1 MVNRKKLVAGAAA
14 VAVLTLGAGTAVM
27 AQQGLLTG
35 QEDEAPG
42 RDDDATEQPITGSSL
57 EQASNAALTHV
68 GGGKVTETE
77 VGDEEGFYEVEVT
90 RADGS
95 QVDVH
100 LNRDFDVL
108 GTEGDGA
115 TEDDS

>member
-1 MVNRKKLVAGAAA
+1 MDRKKLLASAAA
-14 VAVLTLGAGTAVM
+14 AAVLTLGIGTAVA
-27 AQQGLLTG
+27 AQQGSLSG

-42 RDDDATEQPITGSSL
+42 QDDDATEQPITGSAL
-57 EQASNAALTHV
+57 DRASETALAHV
-68 GGGKVTETE
+68 GGGEVTETE
-77 VGDEEGFYEVEVT
+77 VGDEEGYYEVEVT

-100 LNRDFDVL
+100 LNRGFDVL

-115 TEDDS
+115 TEDGS

>member
-1 MVNRKKLVAGAAA
+1 MDRKKLFASAAA
-14 VAVLTLGAGTAVM
+14 AAVLTLGIGTAVA
-27 AQQGLLTG
+27 AQQGSLPG
-35 QEDEAPG
+35 EEDEAPG
-42 RDDDATEQPITGSSL
+42 QDDATEQPIT
-57 EQASNAALTHV
+57 ASALDRASETALAHV
-68 GGGKVTETE
+68 GGGEVTETE
-77 VGDEEGFYEVEVT
+77 VGDEEGYYEVEVT

-100 LNRDFDVL
+100 LNRGFDVL

>member
-1 MVNRKKLVAGAAA
+1 VNRKRLLAGVAAA
-14 VAVLTLGAGTAVM
+14 AVLTLGIGTAVA
-27 AQQGLLTG
+27 AQQG

-42 RDDDATEQPITGSSL
+42 RDDDAAEQPITGSPL
-57 EQASNAALTHV
+57 EKASEAALDHV
-68 GGGKVTETE
+68 GGGEVTGTE
-77 VGDEEGFYEVEVT
+77 VGDEEGYYEVEVT

-100 LNRDFDVL
+100 LDRGFDVL

-115 TEDDS
+115 TEDGS

>member
-1 MVNRKKLVAGAAA
+1 MVDRKKLVAAAAAA
-14 VAVLTLGAGTAVM
+14 VILTLGVGTAVV
-27 AQQGLLTG
+27 AQQG

-42 RDDDATEQPITGSSL
+42 RDEDAAEQQITGASL
-57 EQASNAALTHV
+57 EKASEAALDHV
-68 GGGKVTETE
+68 GGGEVTGTE
-77 VGDEEGFYEVEVT
+77 VGDEEGYYEVEIT

-100 LNRDFDVL
+100 LDRGFDVL

-115 TEDDS
+115 AGDGS

>member
-1 MVNRKKLVAGAAA
+1 MVDRKKLVAAAAAA
-14 VAVLTLGAGTAVM
+14 VILTLGVGTAVV
-27 AQQGLLTG
+27 AQQG

-42 RDDDATEQPITGSSL
+42 RDDDAAEQQITG
-57 EQASNAALTHV
+57 AALEKASEAALDHA
-68 GGGKVTETE
+68 GGEVTGTE
-77 VGDEEGFYEVEVT
+77 VGGEEGYYEVEIT

-100 LNRDFDVL
+100 LDRGFDVL

-115 TEDDS
+115 TGDGS

>member
-1 MVNRKKLVAGAAA
+1 MDRKKLFASAAA
-14 VAVLTLGAGTAVM
+14 AAVLTLGIGTAVA
-27 AQQGLLTG
+27 AQQGSLSG

-42 RDDDATEQPITGSSL
+42 QDDDATEQPITGSAL
-57 EQASNAALTHV
+57 DRASETALAHV
-68 GGGKVTETE
+68 GGGEVTETE
-77 VGDEEGFYEVEVT
+77 VGDEEGYYEVEVT

-100 LNRDFDVL
+100 LNRGFDVL

>member
-1 MVNRKKLVAGAAA
+1 MVDTKKLLASAGIA
-14 VAVLTLGAGTAVM
+14 AVLTLGAGTAVV
-27 AQQGLLTG
+27 AQQGALPG
-35 QEDEAPG
+35 EDEAPG
-42 RDDDATEQPITGSSL
+42 RDDEATEKPITGSSL
-57 EQASNAALTHV
+57 ERASQAALAHV
-68 GGGKVTETE
+68 GGGEVTDTE

-100 LNRDFDVL
+100 LNRGFDVL
-108 GTEGDGA
+108 GTEGDDA

>member
-1 MVNRKKLVAGAAA
+1 MVDTKKLLASAAIA
-14 VAVLTLGAGTAVM
+14 AVLTLGAGTAVV
-27 AQQGLLTG
+27 AQQGALPG

-42 RDDDATEQPITGSSL
+42 RDDEATEKPITGSSL
-57 EQASNAALTHV
+57 EQASQVALTHV
-68 GGGKVTETE
+68 GGGEVTDTE

-100 LNRDFDVL
+100 LDRGFDVL
-108 GTEGDGA
+108 GAEGDA
-115 TEDDS
+115 TEDGS

>member
-1 MVNRKKLVAGAAA
+1 VNRKRLLAGAAA
-14 VAVLTLGAGTAVM
+14 TAVLTLGIGTAVA
-27 AQQGLLTG
+27 AQQG

-42 RDDDATEQPITGSSL
+42 REDDAAEQPITGASL
-57 EQASNAALTHV
+57 EKASEAALDHV
-68 GGGKVTETE
+68 GGGEVTGTE
-77 VGDEEGFYEVEVT
+77 VGDEEGYYEVEIT

-100 LNRDFDVL
+100 LDRGFDVL

-115 TEDDS
+115 AGDGS

>member
-1 MVNRKKLVAGAAA
+1 MANRKKLLASAAAAA
-14 VAVLTLGAGTAVM
+14 VLALGTGTAVI
-27 AQQGLLTG
+27 AQQG
-35 QEDEAPG
+35 EDEAPG
-42 RDDDATEQPITGSSL
+42 RDDEATEKPITGSAL
-57 EQASNAALTHV
+57 ERAGQAALAHM
-68 GGGKVTETE
+68 GGGEVTETK
-77 VGDEEGFYEVEVT
+77 VGDEEGYYEVEVT

-100 LNRDFDVL
+100 LDRDFEVL

>member
-1 MVNRKKLVAGAAA
+1 MADKKKLIAAA
-14 VAVLTLGAGTAVM
+14 ATAAVVVLGVGTAVA
-27 AQQGLLTG
+27 AQQG

-42 RDDDATEQPITGSSL
+42 RDDDATERPITGSPL
-57 EQASNAALTHV
+57 EQASKAALAHV
-68 GGGKVTETE
+68 GGGEVSGTE
-77 VGDEEGFYEVEVT
+77 VGDEEGYYEVEVT

-115 TEDDS
+115 TEDGS

>member
-1 MVNRKKLVAGAAA
+1 VNRKKLLAGAAA
-14 VAVLTLGAGTAVM
+14 AVLTLGGGTAVA
-27 AQQGLLTG
+27 AQQG

-42 RDDDATEQPITGSSL
+42 RDDATEQQITGSSL
-57 EQASNAALTHV
+57 EKASEAALDHT
-68 GGGKVTETE
+68 GGGEVTGTE
-77 VGDEEGFYEVEVT
+77 VGDEEGYYEVEVT

-100 LNRDFDVL
+100 LDRGFDVL

-115 TEDDS
+115 AEDGS

>member
-1 MVNRKKLVAGAAA
+1 MNRRKLIAGSALA
-14 VAVLTLGAGTAVM
+14 AVLTLGVATAVV
-27 AQQGLLTG
+27 AQQG
-35 QEDEAPG
+35 EDEGAG

-57 EQASNAALTHV
+57 EQAGKAALTHV

-100 LNRDFDVL
+100 LDRGFDVL

>member
-1 MVNRKKLVAGAAA
+1 MNRKELIAGSALA
-14 VAVLTLGAGTAVM
+14 AVLTLGVGTAVV
-27 AQQGLLTG
+27 AQQG
-35 QEDEAPG
+35 EDEGAG

-57 EQASNAALTHV
+57 ERASKAALAHV
-68 GGGKVTETE
+68 GGGEVTETE

-90 RADGS
+90 RADGG

-100 LNRDFDVL
+100 LDRDFDVL

-115 TEDDS
+115 NEDDS

>member
-1 MVNRKKLVAGAAA
+1 VNRKKLIAGSALA
-14 VAVLTLGAGTAVM
+14 AVLTLGVGTAVV
-27 AQQGLLTG
+27 AQQG
-35 QEDEAPG
+35 EDEGAG

-57 EQASNAALTHV
+57 KQASEAALAHV

-100 LNRDFDVL
+100 LDRDFDVL
-108 GTEGDGA
+108 STEGDGA
-115 TEDDS
+115 NEDDS